1 MAFLLLHN
9 YTDFISYW
17 GINMGKIIDFNSVRK
32 INDSLKENLNINSN
46 QRKNQLYMLIG
57 IPGCGKTTFAKKY
70 LTKTNTIIISTDEIR
85 KELTGTY
92 SFSNKTNE
100 KVFNTAKRR
109 IKSALLN
116 GLNVVFDATNTQK
129 IYRQNFIKVAQ
140 DTKSDV
146 VAIIFKTPLSI
157 CLERNSK
164 RNIERRVPDNVIIN
178 MSTFNTNIDN
188 NEGFSKIKYINY

>member
-1 MAFLLLHN
+1 
-9 YTDFISYW
+9 
-17 GINMGKIIDFNSVRK
+17 MGKIIDFNSVRK

-188 NEGFSKIKYINY
+188 NEGFSRECKIFCVNRKKEVPSVE

>member
-1 MAFLLLHN
+1 

>member
-1 MAFLLLHN
+1 
-9 YTDFISYW
+9 
-17 GINMGKIIDFNSVRK
+17 MGKIIDFNSVRK

-164 RNIERRVPDNVIIN
+164 RNLERRVPDNVIIN